1 MPIDLHIVYG
11 HFHDAMVKL
20 SSCNRDHMT
29 HNAKN
34 IYHLVILQVFLP
46 RESQGQRSLVGCRL
60 WGRTELDTT
69 ERLHSSSIYRKSLL
83 ILELYH
89 QKRVIFF

>member
-11 HFHDAMVKL
+11 RFCDAMAKL

-29 HNAKN
+29 HNAEN

-46 RESQGQRSLVGCRL
+46 GESQGQRSPVGCHL
-60 WGRTELDTT
+60 WGCTESDTT
-69 ERLHSSSIYRKSLL
+69 ERLRSSSIYRKSLL
-83 ILELYH
+83 IFELYH
-89 QKRVIFF
+89 